1 MIAFHVEGVPA
12 TKGSS
17 RAVISRSTG
26 LPVVLAASPK
36 NARDQASWANAVGW
50 ACKLAMRGQ
59 PPLTG
64 PVRVVINFW
73 LPRRK
78 GDAGNRPT
86 QKRDGDKLER
96 CTWDALTGLAFVDD
110 GQVVSWAG
118 ERWFADN
125 RAPGAHITIEP
136 AAPARKSP

>member
-1 MIAFHVEGVPA
+1 MIEFDVEGVPA
-12 TKGSS
+12 TKGST
-17 RAVISRSTG
+17 RAVISNATG
-26 LPVVLAASPK
+26 QAIVLAASKK
-36 NARDQASWANAVGW
+36 NARDQRLWANAVGW
-50 ACKLAMRGQ
+50 ACKLAMRDRA
-59 PPLTG
+59 PLTG

-78 GDAGNRPT
+78 GDVGDRPT

-136 AAPARKSP
+136 ASPARSTP